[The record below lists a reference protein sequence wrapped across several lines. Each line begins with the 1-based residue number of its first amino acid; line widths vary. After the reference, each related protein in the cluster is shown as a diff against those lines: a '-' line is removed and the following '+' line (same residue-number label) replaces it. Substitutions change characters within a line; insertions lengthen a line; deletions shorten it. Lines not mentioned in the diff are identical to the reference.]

1 MISAIMQPTY
11 FPWAGYF
18 NLINKVDTFFFL
30 DDAQFVKESWHNR
43 NRILRGNTEVFI
55 TIPLKKKSAETA
67 INNCLV
73 FDHKKWKID
82 HKNIIYACYSK
93 HPNFNCVNEIL
104 ESFTQISSNKLSEI
118 NTFFIK
124 FICEKL
130 SIKCN
135 FINTSEVNIFGKR
148 TERTIKILQEYNIKK
163 YISPQGSKQYL
174 ADDRFIEK
182 CDIVLEFSDFFSKEY
197 NQFNNKNFKENLSII
212 DVIANLGWKETK
224 KYITNDSDAK

>member
-18 NLINKVDTFFFL
+18 HLINKADTFFFL

-43 NRILRGNTEVFI
+43 NRILRSGTEIFF
-55 TIPLKKKSAETA
+55 TIPLKKKSSETL

-73 FDHKKWKID
+73 FDSKKWKID

-93 HPNFNCVNEIL
+93 HPHFNCVNEIL
-104 ESFTQISSNKLSEI
+104 ESFAQISSNKLSDI
-118 NTFFIK
+118 NIFFIK

-135 FINTSEVNIFGKR
+135 FINTSDINIFGKR
-148 TERTIKILQEYNIKK
+148 TERTIKILQKYNIKK

-174 ADDRFIEK
+174 AEDKFSEK

-197 NQFNNKNFKENLSII
+197 NQFNNKNFIENLSII

-224 KYITNDSDAK
+224 KYITNDSDEK